1 MHHLLAISVVSL
13 AAGCRLLTAF
23 IGLVATYLDPSQPVS
38 DDRAVYALLLAYVVF
53 AIGLVVVSR
62 RIESAR
68 YPALIVHAIDIA
80 VLATLMQ
87 FTEGSTS
94 PFFLFFTFL
103 LFSSMLH
110 WNWVGALATTAVLV
124 GILFVTWISG
134 VESSGADLEVQRI
147 VIRAGYLL
155 VTGGI
160 LAVLGAQRE
169 GQRRR
174 VADLANW
181 PLEMQTKDDLPALEH
196 TLAHAAHVLQANE
209 VVVVW
214 SSEYEPYLFTVSWSE
229 DHLNAARS
237 GPAGDALLSVE
248 VTRPMVVVE
257 RAGENVLVLLDESG
271 NRFNARIE
279 SQALQGLRLH
289 GGVVAPIATRNVA
302 GLVFLCIHHP
312 VIETLPLAAIVATRI
327 ATELEHD
334 LLQKRLVETAATQ
347 ARRSLAQD
355 LHDGLLQ
362 NLTAIG
368 LHMKAMEEQVPPGLR
383 QVMSKLQRDLAAQQ
397 QNVRNFVSGAERLD
411 NRAGAPA
418 PISER
423 LEAFISELEQRWSV
437 TVHRQVPQ
445 QLTISRPIVHGLEF
459 IIGEAAANSVR
470 HGAAKTLSVS
480 LHPVAQ
486 RLYVEIVDDGS
497 GFGVFQGTRDD
508 STLEASG
515 LGPRSIMRRATN
527 LGGRVTVS
535 SSDRGVS
542 LQISLP
548 LETS

>member
-1 MHHLLAISVVSL
+1 SSWRCSPQWNRHPEPN
-13 AAGCRLLTAF
+13 G
-23 IGLVATYLDPSQPVS
+23 
-38 DDRAVYALLLAYVVF
+38 
-53 AIGLVVVSR
+53 SR
-62 RIESAR
+62 R
-68 YPALIVHAIDIA
+68 
-80 VLATLMQ
+80 ATPP
-87 FTEGSTS
+87 TS
-94 PFFLFFTFL
+94 EFQQRPGHSL
-103 LFSSMLH
+103 
-110 WNWVGALATTAVLV
+110 
-124 GILFVTWISG
+124 
-134 VESSGADLEVQRI
+134 ESSGADLEVQRI

-459 IIGEAAANSVR
+459 IIGEAAANAVR